1 MLWLISNKLSLT
13 LLYDVVLRKSINI
26 TKSINVNKNVNFWN
40 GRGWS
45 MAAHEKFTVTKKS
58 SEKIFVTITFKNR
71 DFCVLKSPA
80 QMAKLTFIGEV

>member
-1 MLWLISNKLSLT
+1 MST
-13 LLYDVVLRKSINI
+13 FG
-26 TKSINVNKNVNFWN
+26 TA
-40 GRGWS
+40 GGWS